1 MPSRRSIA
9 LTFGALLALGATL
22 SPAAARDVCLWGFAQ
37 NQRIDLTSTQAIET
51 AFQRQGGSC
60 RVQQTRESFRM
71 DCAIPG
77 RPVQTLELT
86 GEPDG
91 ATCAGITDVR
101 HNGRP
106 ISSDRMPDVV
116 ERLGAARR

>member
-1 MPSRRSIA
+1 MPSRRSIIM
-9 LTFGALLALGATL
+9 TFGAMLAMGASL
-22 SPAAARDVCLWGFAQ
+22 SPAAARSVCLWSFVQ
-37 NQRIDLTSTQAIET
+37 NQRIDLSSTQEIET

-86 GEPDG
+86 GSPDG
-91 ATCAGITDVR
+91 ATCAGITQVR
-101 HNGRP
+101 HNGRA
-106 ISSDRMPDVV
+106 IGADRVLGLV
-116 ERLGAARR
+116 ERLGTARR

>member
-1 MPSRRSIA
+1 MPARRPIA
-9 LTFGALLALGATL
+9 LTFGALLALGAAA
-22 SPAAARDVCLWGFAQ
+22 SPASARDLCLWSFAQ
-37 NQRIDLTSTQAIET
+37 NQRIDLGSTSEVET

-60 RVQQTRESFRM
+60 RVTQTRDAFRM

-91 ATCAGITDVR
+91 ATCAGISQVR
-101 HNGRP
+101 HNGRE
-106 ISSDRMPDVV
+106 IGSDRMPGVV
-116 ERLGAARR
+116 QRLGAAQR